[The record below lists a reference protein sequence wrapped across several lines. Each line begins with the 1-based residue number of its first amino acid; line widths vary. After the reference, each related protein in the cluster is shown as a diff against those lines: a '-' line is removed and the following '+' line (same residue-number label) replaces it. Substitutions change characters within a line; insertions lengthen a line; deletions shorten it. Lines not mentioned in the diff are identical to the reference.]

1 MSKVEI
7 DLDEMTNELDRLK
20 DAKARL
26 NFDLKQV
33 EKEIDKYESA
43 LGLYLKQNNLENLVY
58 GRFEFGFKEYT
69 RTAFDQALFKQ
80 EHADL
85 FEKYKLPK
93 VSERFE
99 FKVI

>member
-7 DLDEMTNELDRLK
+7 DLDTITDELDHINDQIASYKFEIKRL
-20 DAKARL
+20 
-26 NFDLKQV
+26 
-33 EKEIDKYESA
+33 EKEKDKREMA
-43 LGLYLKQNNLENLVY
+43 LGLFLKQNKMDNLVY

-80 EHADL
+80 EQPEL

-93 VSERFE
+93 TTERFE
-99 FKVI
+99 FKLL